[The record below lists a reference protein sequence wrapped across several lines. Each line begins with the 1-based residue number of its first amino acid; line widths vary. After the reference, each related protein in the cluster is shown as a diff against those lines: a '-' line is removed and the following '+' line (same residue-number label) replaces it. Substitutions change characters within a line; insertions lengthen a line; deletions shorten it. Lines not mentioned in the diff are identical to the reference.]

1 MTLVLA
7 AGCASYRGMVP
18 PPLVA
23 GRALLVAATLAFAV
37 GCATRGTAF
46 DVDKLPLIEEGVTT
60 RAEIEQWFGPPIKV
74 RSRPSGFA
82 MYRYFYEEETR
93 RDTGFFSRIGSLIA
107 ALLGFPGV
115 RSPVDVEYK
124 NTVSHELVLL
134 FDPDGIVTK
143 VGYERTEIPSKRVY

>member
-1 MTLVLA
+1 MQANYRTMAPLTLA
-7 AGCASYRGMVP
+7 AGRTL
-18 PPLVA
+18 LVA
-23 GRALLVAATLAFAV
+23 GSLALALAG

-60 RAEIEQWFGPPIKV
+60 RAEIERWFGRPITV

-82 MYRYFYEEETR
+82 IYRYFHEEETR
-93 RDTGFFSRIGSLIA
+93 RDTGFFSRIGRLVA
-107 ALLGFPGV
+107 ALLGRPGV
-115 RSPVDVEYK
+115 VSPVDVEYK
-124 NTVSHELVLL
+124 NTVRHELVIL